1 MAGPLGSNGVGPFG
15 GASYLPTFRPSSS
28 MNAVFKLDEG
38 YSEDTRS
45 QSGSDTIMR
54 TDSRLGEGLD
64 QDTQFPLPEWVLNM
78 NEGDRSGMIKRYS
91 AASQKIAFINLA

>member
-15 GASYLPTFRPSSS
+15 GASYLPTFRPSS

-78 NEGDRSGMIKRYS
+78 NEGDRSGMVKRYS

>member
-1 MAGPLGSNGVGPFG
+1 
-15 GASYLPTFRPSSS
+15 
-28 MNAVFKLDEG
+28 MNAAFKLDEG

-78 NEGDRSGMIKRYS
+78 NEGDRSGMVKRYS